1 VEDADLDAEAGE
13 GLSVAQMA
21 ALSGVSAHTL
31 RYYERAGLI
40 DSIARSVGNQR
51 RYSAA
56 DVDWVKFLLRLRET
70 GMPIAQ
76 MRQYAQ
82 LRAEGASTIAARLA
96 LLQSHQ
102 RGLREQIAL
111 LRRHEK
117 ALDTKIETYRADL
130 AQQQASTDLND
141 KEK

>member
-1 VEDADLDAEAGE
+1 MEDANAGE

-40 DSIARSVGNQR
+40 DQVERSVGNQR
-51 RYSAA
+51 RYFAR
-56 DVDWVKFLLRLRET
+56 DVEWVKFLLRLRET

-76 MRQYAQ
+76 MREYAQ
-82 LRAEGASTIAARLA
+82 LRAEGTSTTAARLA
-96 LLQSHQ
+96 LLQTHQ

-111 LRRHEK
+111 LRRHEQ
-117 ALDTKIETYRADL
+117 ALDTKIEAYRHDL
-130 AQQQASTDLND
+130 ARLQASTDLNN
-141 KEK
+141 KENQK